1 MEDFNFF
8 ADINNLALK
17 FIRNSKE
24 PSISQSNFEK
34 GEQSCMTHSYKAKI
48 IKKVWYWH
56 MVRHIDR
63 SIWPVWEVK
72 KGFSEEG
79 IFEGWSNSFIRRKE
93 STDNGSESGGRSIAV
108 LGGERTRVG
117 VSWVRLE
124 KYTGTRPPRPA
135 RSWWGCGPYC
145 KNSREASCQYQ
156 PHVEVVLNGAV
167 LPPRGYFGTL
177 WKLFWLS
184 WGLGMYLYTFYLFQS
199 SNEGIAN
206 T

>member
-63 SIWPVWEVK
+63 SMRQNKKSRNGSKYIWSID
-72 KGFSEEG
+72 FSQSYQ
-79 IFEGWSNSFIRRKE
+79 SNSTE
-93 STDNGSESGGRSIAV
+93 EEYSLHLLLSS
-108 LGGERTRVG
+108 
-117 VSWVRLE
+117 
-124 KYTGTRPPRPA
+124 YT
-135 RSWWGCGPYC
+135 
-145 KNSREASCQYQ
+145 
-156 PHVEVVLNGAV
+156 
-167 LPPRGYFGTL
+167 
-177 WKLFWLS
+177 KLTQNKSQTKL
-184 WGLGMYLYTFYLFQS
+184 
-199 SNEGIAN
+199 
-206 T
+206 